1 MHSDRADL
9 RATPKQKA
17 HVRVSWPFGKAD
29 RDIATLLGLHLPKA
43 TTRQRALAHVGI
55 LDLLVKAAK
64 GKL

>member
-1 MHSDRADL
+1 MHFDMTDL
-9 RATPKQKA
+9 RATPRQND
-17 HVRVSWPFGKAD
+17 HVRVALIDGKAD